1 MTKKLQ
7 ESEKQKE
14 EIKNFKKE
22 ENRINN
28 KIGEQL
34 EAENRFGGAVTYK
47 KRAAPEQLQP
57 T

>member
-28 KIGEQL
+28 KIGEQW